1 MKDRPTKIS
10 PRTLQD
16 TVNAANV
23 ETTAAVL
30 IGNWIFTR
38 DPKQRLRIRRSL
50 LATLIYAV
58 CTALLFYTVSVG
70 FTRFD
75 HAVMLALW
83 MCGCGLL
90 AYLLIRTDLNRRWFA
105 DPSLTLPQIIGAQIS
120 CAGAYAITG
129 PVHTGT
135 LPLMAMILVF
145 GMFNLRARDTRN
157 VSLLAVGLIGAV
169 ILYKARTDPA
179 LYIPQAEWIYFLMA
193 AVCMPT
199 ISLLALQLRAIR
211 ERLLDQRNEMTERN
225 AALDEALTRIEHM
238 AAHDALTGLVNRRRM
253 LEALREQQKLH
264 ARGGQRFCV
273 VMIDLDLFKR
283 INDAYGH
290 SIGDEALRVFA
301 REARAAMRVTDVL
314 ARWGGEEFLFLL
326 TNTPPAEAENALSRL
341 RKALVAARVSAAT
354 GDLHVTFSAGV
365 VEYQLG
371 ESIDTVIDR
380 ADRALYT
387 AKEQGR
393 DCTIVMERMAA

>member
-1 MKDRPTKIS
+1 MKDRSTQVS
-10 PRTLQD
+10 ART
-16 TVNAANV
+16 VEKAANA
-23 ETTAAVL
+23 ETTAAGL
-30 IGNWIFTR
+30 IGNGIFTR

-50 LATLIYAV
+50 LATLVYAL
-58 CTALLFYTVSVG
+58 CTALLFYTVNVG

-75 HAVMLALW
+75 HAVTLTLW
-83 MCGCGLL
+83 MCGCGLA
-90 AYLLIRTDLNRRWFA
+90 AYLLIRTGLNRRWFK

-145 GMFNLRARDTRN
+145 GMFNLSTRDTRN

-169 ILYKARTDPA
+169 IFYKTRTDPA
-179 LYIPQAEWIYFLMA
+179 LYVPQAEWIYFLMV

-211 ERLLDQRNEMTERN
+211 EKLLVQRNEMTSRN

-238 AAHDALTGLVNRRRM
+238 AAHDSLTGLVNRRRM

-264 ARGGQRFCV
+264 ARGGHRFCV

-290 SIGDEALRVFA
+290 GIGDEALRVFA
-301 REARAAMRVTDVL
+301 REAHTAMRVTDVL

-371 ESIDTVIDR
+371 ESIESVIDR
-380 ADRALYT
+380 ADRALYA

>member
-1 MKDRPTKIS
+1 MSDRPSDVFERKFPDPIDVDSTGTA
-10 PRTLQD
+10 TLGS
-16 TVNAANV
+16 
-23 ETTAAVL
+23 L
-30 IGNWIFTR
+30 IFTR

-50 LATLIYAV
+50 LATLVYTV
-58 CTALLFYTVSVG
+58 CTALLFYTVNVG
-70 FTRFD
+70 FTRFE
-75 HAVMLALW
+75 HAVLLTLW
-83 MCGCGLL
+83 MCSCGLT
-90 AYLLIRTDLNRRWFA
+90 AFILIRTGLNRRLFK

-145 GMFNLRARDTRN
+145 GMFNLSARDTRN
-157 VSLLAVGLIGAV
+157 TSLLAVGLIGAV
-169 ILYKARTDPA
+169 ILYKTLTDPA
-179 LYIPQAEWIYFLMA
+179 TYIPQAEWIYFLMV

-211 ERLLDQRNEMTERN
+211 EKLLRQRNEMTSRN

-238 AAHDALTGLVNRRRM
+238 AAHDSLTGLVNRRRI
-253 LEALREQQKLH
+253 LDALREQQKLH
-264 ARGGQRFCV
+264 ARGGHRFCV

-290 SIGDEALRVFA
+290 GIGDEALRVFA
-301 REARAAMRVTDVL
+301 REARKAMRMTDVL

-326 TNTPPAEAENALSRL
+326 TNTPPAEAEIALSRL
-341 RKALVAARVSAAT
+341 RKALIAARVSAAA
-354 GDLHVTFSAGV
+354 GELHVTFSAGV

-371 ESIDTVIDR
+371 ESVESVIDR
-380 ADRALYT
+380 ADGALYA

-393 DCTIVMERMAA
+393 DCTIVMDRLAA